1 MPRIEYAKA
10 TERWIMRA
18 MARLARRYVKD
29 RYPEGCEGKRVYL
42 SLSIIKPAKDSRI
55 SIFFS
60 NEYGSNIG
68 EATDIEYPVDKY
80 FTIKCPRGSSNG

>member
-1 MPRIEYAKA
+1 MLRVADAKE

-42 SLSIIKPAKDSRI
+42 SLSIIKWAKNSEI
-55 SIFFS
+55 SILFN
-60 NEYGSNIG
+60 NEYESNIG
-68 EATDIEYPVDKY
+68 EATDIEYPIDKY
-80 FTIKCPRGSSNG
+80 FTIKCPRRIK

>member
-1 MPRIEYAKA
+1 MPRVADAKA

-18 MARLARRYVKD
+18 MARFARRYVKD

-42 SLSIIKPAKDSRI
+42 SLSIIKPAKDSEI
-55 SIFFS
+55 SIIFS
-60 NEYGSNIG
+60 NEYGPNIG

-80 FTIKCPRGSSNG
+80 FTIKCPRRIK

>member
-1 MPRIEYAKA
+1 MSRVANAKA

-42 SLSIIKPAKDSRI
+42 SLSIVKPAEDPEI

-60 NEYGSNIG
+60 NEYGSTIG
-68 EATDIEYPVDKY
+68 KAADIEYPVDKY
-80 FTIKCPRGSSNG
+80 FTIKC